1 MKEISVI
8 DSPALYRDNYRVRG
22 FVFGS
27 GKKSVCVVG
36 PMRGNEYQQ
45 QFIAARLV
53 SRLKEIESKG
63 ELVDGYEILVLPC
76 ANTYS
81 FNTRKRFWPIN
92 NFDINRSFPGEVDGA
107 STERFA
113 GKILQMTKNY
123 QYGIQ
128 LSSYYISGTFMP
140 HIKIFKTELNCEQSA
155 KDFKMPFVQVRSAR
169 AFEKTTLNYNWQM
182 NGVQGF
188 SLYSSATNYIDKNSA
203 HTVLRSIL
211 LFLKARGII
220 TSDIPGGYETKIIN
234 SQTDLMALRAP
245 SAGFFSPK
253 VKVGFEVSA
262 GDLLAEIR
270 DPYTDEVVSTI
281 VSPKDGTIFYMQS
294 DPLTYSHSSVFNL
307 ILR

>member
-8 DSPALYRDNYRVRG
+8 DSSALYRDNYRVRG

-53 SRLKEIESKG
+53 NRLKEIEEKG
-63 ELVDGYEILVLPC
+63 ELVPGYEILVIPC

-92 NFDINRSFPGEVDGA
+92 NFDINRSFPGDVDGA

-113 GKILQMTKNY
+113 GKILQATKDY

-155 KDFKMPFVQVRSAR
+155 KDFKMPFVQIRSAR

-188 SLYSSATNYIDKNSA
+188 SLYSSATNYIDKTSA
-203 HTVLRSIL
+203 HTVMRSIL
-211 LFLKARGII
+211 LFLKSKGII
-220 TSDIPGGYETKIIN
+220 TTDIPGGYETKIIN

-245 SAGFFSPK
+245 SAGFFAPK

-270 DPYTDEVVSTI
+270 DPYTDEVISTI

-307 ILR
+307 ILK

>member
-1 MKEISVI
+1 
-8 DSPALYRDNYRVRG
+8 
-22 FVFGS
+22 
-27 GKKSVCVVG
+27 
-36 PMRGNEYQQ
+36 MRGNEYQQ

-53 SRLKEIESKG
+53 NRLKEIEEKG
-63 ELVDGYEILVLPC
+63 ELVPGYEILVIPC

-92 NFDINRSFPGEVDGA
+92 NFDINRSFPGDVDGA

-113 GKILQMTKNY
+113 GKILQATKDY

-140 HIKIFKTELNCEQSA
+140 HIKIFKTELDCEQSA
-155 KDFKMPFVQVRSAR
+155 KDFKMPFVQIRSAR

-188 SLYSSATNYIDKNSA
+188 SLYSSATNYIDKTSA
-203 HTVLRSIL
+203 HTVMRSIL
-211 LFLKARGII
+211 LFLKSKGII
-220 TSDIPGGYETKIIN
+220 TTDIPGGYETKIIN

-245 SAGFFSPK
+245 SAGFFAPK
-253 VKVGFEVSA
+253 VKVGFEVRA

-270 DPYTDEVVSTI
+270 DPYTDEVISTI

-307 ILR
+307 ILK

>member
-1 MKEISVI
+1 MKEINVI

-22 FVFGS
+22 YVFGS

-53 SRLKEIESKG
+53 SRLKQIEADG
-63 ELVDGYEILVLPC
+63 ELAAGHEILVIPC

-107 STERFA
+107 TTERFA
-113 GKILQMTKNY
+113 GKILQATKDY
-123 QYGIQ
+123 QFGIQ

-140 HIKIFKTELNCEQSA
+140 HIKIFKTELDCEQSA
-155 KDFKMPFVQVRSAR
+155 KDFKMPFVQIRNAR

-203 HTVLRSIL
+203 HTVLRSML

-220 TSDIPGGYETKIIN
+220 TTDSPGGYETKIIN

-245 SAGFFSPK
+245 SAGFFDPK

-270 DPYTDEVVSTI
+270 DPYTNEVVSQI

-307 ILR
+307 ILK

>member
-107 STERFA
+107 NRALCRKNSSNDKKLPIRHPAFF
-113 GKILQMTKNY
+113 ILHQRNFHAAHKNI
-123 QYGIQ
+123 QDGI
-128 LSSYYISGTFMP
+128 
-140 HIKIFKTELNCEQSA
+140 ELRA
-155 KDFKMPFVQVRSAR
+155 KR
-169 AFEKTTLNYNWQM
+169 
-182 NGVQGF
+182 QGF
-188 SLYSSATNYIDKNSA
+188 
-203 HTVLRSIL
+203 
-211 LFLKARGII
+211 
-220 TSDIPGGYETKIIN
+220 
-234 SQTDLMALRAP
+234 
-245 SAGFFSPK
+245 
-253 VKVGFEVSA
+253 
-262 GDLLAEIR
+262 
-270 DPYTDEVVSTI
+270 
-281 VSPKDGTIFYMQS
+281 
-294 DPLTYSHSSVFNL
+294 
-307 ILR
+307 